1 MEDPRRMTGHPH
13 EVPPPDPPPEAL
25 RISTSSP
32 DRFTSP
38 TLGRLRLAAATA
50 EKHEY
55 AARKRAA
62 RAQKENDRHD

>member
-1 MEDPRRMTGHPH
+1 MEDPRSMTGHMREERHPQ
-13 EVPPPDPPPEAL
+13 PPPEAL
-25 RISTSSP
+25 RILTSSP

-50 EKHEY
+50 EKQEY

>member
-1 MEDPRRMTGHPH
+1 MSGHTREERHPQ
-13 EVPPPDPPPEAL
+13 PPPEAL

-38 TLGRLRLAAATA
+38 TLGKLRLAAATA
-50 EKHEY
+50 EKLEY
-55 AARKRAA
+55 AARIRAA